1 MIGNDRMKKLEK
13 NSELRR
19 DLLICGHIDTV
30 AMLKSCVLMPHIGS
44 KVRCECLINFHT
56 QK

>member
-30 AMLKSCVLMPHIGS
+30 AMRKKLCFDATYWK
-44 KVRCECLINFHT
+44 
-56 QK
+56 